1 VLTIT
6 GPDQGRAFPRGA
18 EIEPM
23 ELILGAMGPRDQPA
37 S

>member
-1 VLTIT
+1 MRRLEPGAVVGFL
-6 GPDQGRAFPRGA
+6 RGA